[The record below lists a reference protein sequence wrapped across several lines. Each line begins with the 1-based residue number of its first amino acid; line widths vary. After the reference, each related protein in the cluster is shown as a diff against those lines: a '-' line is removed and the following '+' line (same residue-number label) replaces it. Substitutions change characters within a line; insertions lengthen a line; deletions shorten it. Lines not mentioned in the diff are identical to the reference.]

1 MLKEIECH
9 KTIVYLFNINDIP
22 ILQLNMNQIKYIQV
36 CLMFM
41 KKKVEVVKNEILILY
56 RL

>member
-9 KTIVYLFNINDIP
+9 KTIVCLFNINDIP
-22 ILQLNMNQIKYIQV
+22 ILQLNMNQIKYIKV

-41 KKKVEVVKNEILILY
+41 KIK
-56 RL
+56 